1 MAKRR
6 GMSALESIGGRGEL
20 QRQFRQYSQSVDYID
35 RDRRRLLKDYDDH
48 WVAVYD
54 SKVIAYAKKYDDVV
68 RIIEQKKFP
77 IGQIA
82 LKHLSSRKRIT
93 LY

>member
-1 MAKRR
+1 MATK
-6 GMSALESIGGRGEL
+6 SKLTALKSIGGKKEL

-35 RDRRRLLKDYDDH
+35 RDRRRLLKDYDNH

-54 SKVIAYAKKYDDVV
+54 SRIIAHAKRYDDVV
-68 RIIEQKKFP
+68 RIIVQKKLP
-77 IGQIA
+77 IGQVV
-82 LKHLSSRKRIT
+82 LKHLSSRRRIT

>member
-1 MAKRR
+1 MTTKSK
-6 GMSALESIGGRGEL
+6 SAALKSIGGIQEL

-35 RDRRRLLKDYDDH
+35 RDRRSLLKDYDNH
-48 WVAVYD
+48 WIAVYD
-54 SKVIAYAKKYDDVV
+54 SKVVAYSEKYDDVV
-68 RIIEQKKFP
+68 KIIAQKKLP

-82 LKHLSSRKRIT
+82 LKHLSSRRRIT